1 MADITEQISNIEK
14 EIRETPYHKGTEHYI
29 GKLRAKLARLRE
41 KQLED
46 AIKSKSGG
54 GGGYAVK
61 KQGDATVVLVGP
73 PSAGKS
79 TLLNKLTNAK
89 SKIAPYEFTTV
100 TVIPGMLDYRDA
112 KLQIL
117 DVPGLIE
124 GAEIGKGKGREVL
137 SVVRGADLLVLIS
150 DIQRPKVF
158 KDIETTLYDSGIRIN
173 TSPPLMNIEK
183 KVKGG
188 ITIHSNI
195 KQNISKETIK
205 EMASTFRIPNGDIV
219 IKEKLT
225 MDRLVDAFSKNRIY
239 IPAIYVINKSDM
251 AKKLEKKKLDNIDI
265 IISSKKGIN
274 IDELKELMWEKLELV
289 RVYLIK
295 EKEKPN
301 KNNPL
306 IMKKEQTLADVARKI
321 GEEFAEEKEKAIIW
335 GKGSKFPGQE
345 ISLSTKIQ
353 EGMMVRFI

>member
-1 MADITEQISNIEK
+1 
-14 EIRETPYHKGTEHYI
+14 
-29 GKLRAKLARLRE
+29 
-41 KQLED
+41 
-46 AIKSKSGG
+46 
-54 GGGYAVK
+54 
-61 KQGDATVVLVGP
+61 
-73 PSAGKS
+73 
-79 TLLNKLTNAK
+79 
-89 SKIAPYEFTTV
+89 
-100 TVIPGMLDYRDA
+100 MLDYKDA

-137 SVVRGADLLVLIS
+137 SVVRGANLLVLIS
-150 DIQRPKVF
+150 DIQRPEVF

-173 TSPPLMNIEK
+173 TFPPQVNIEK

-188 ITIHSNI
+188 IHIHSNI
-195 KQNISKETIK
+195 KQNFSKETIK
-205 EMASTFRIPNGDIV
+205 EMASSFRIPNGEIV

-225 MDRLVDAFSKNRIY
+225 MDRLIDAFSKNRIY

-251 AKKLEKKKLDNIDI
+251 VKKLEKKKLNNIDI
-265 IISSKKGIN
+265 VISSKKGIN
-274 IDELKELMWEKLELV
+274 IDELKELIWEKLELV

-301 KNNPL
+301 RNNPL
-306 IMKKEQTLADVARKI
+306 IMKRGQTLADVARKI

>member
-1 MADITEQISNIEK
+1 MVDITEQIFNIEK

-54 GGGYAVK
+54 GGGYAVR

-89 SKIAPYEFTTV
+89 SKIAQYEFTTV
-100 TVIPGMLDYRDA
+100 TVIPGMLDYKDA
-112 KLQIL
+112 KIQIL

-124 GAEIGKGKGREVL
+124 GAEIGKGRGREVL
-137 SVVRGADLLVLIS
+137 SVVRGSDLLVLIS
-150 DIQRPKVF
+150 DIQRPEVF

-173 TSPPLMNIEK
+173 TAPPLVNIEK
-183 KVKGG
+183 KVRGG
-188 ITIHSNI
+188 LTIHSNI
-195 KQNISKETIK
+195 KQDISKETIK
-205 EMASTFRIPNGDIV
+205 EMASTFKIPNVDIV

-225 MDRLVDAFSKNRIY
+225 MNRLVDAFSKSRIY

-251 AKKLEKKKLDNIDI
+251 AKKLEKKKLNNIDI
-265 IISSKKGIN
+265 VISSKKGIN
-274 IDELKELMWEKLELV
+274 IDKLKELMWEKLELV

-306 IMKKEQTLADVARKI
+306 IMKSGQTLADVAKKI

-345 ISLSTKIQ
+345 ISLSTKIK

>member
-1 MADITEQISNIEK
+1 
-14 EIRETPYHKGTEHYI
+14 
-29 GKLRAKLARLRE
+29 
-41 KQLED
+41 
-46 AIKSKSGG
+46 
-54 GGGYAVK
+54 
-61 KQGDATVVLVGP
+61 
-73 PSAGKS
+73 
-79 TLLNKLTNAK
+79 
-89 SKIAPYEFTTV
+89 
-100 TVIPGMLDYRDA
+100 
-112 KLQIL
+112 
-117 DVPGLIE
+117 
-124 GAEIGKGKGREVL
+124 
-137 SVVRGADLLVLIS
+137 LIS

-205 EMASTFRIPNGDIV
+205 EMASAFRIPNGDIV

-251 AKKLEKKKLDNIDI
+251 AKKLEKKKLNNIDI

-306 IMKKEQTLADVARKI
+306 IMKRGQTLADVAKKI

>member
-1 MADITEQISNIEK
+1 MTDITEQILNIEK

-29 GKLRAKLARLRE
+29 GKQRAKLARLRE

-46 AIKSKSGG
+46 AIKSKGG
-54 GGGYAVK
+54 SGGGYAVRQ
-61 KQGDATVVLVGP
+61 QGDATIVLVGP

-89 SKIAPYEFTTV
+89 SKIASYEFTTL
-100 TVIPGMLDYRDA
+100 TVVPGMLEYKDA

-137 SVVRGADLLVLIS
+137 SVVRGANLLVLIS
-150 DIQRPKVF
+150 DIQRPNVF
-158 KDIETTLYDSGIRIN
+158 KNIESALYESGIRIN
-173 TSPPLMNIEK
+173 TSPPLVNIEK

-188 ITIHSNI
+188 IHIHSNI
-195 KQNISKETIK
+195 KQDISKETIK
-205 EMASTFRIPNGDIV
+205 EMARSFRIPNGEIV

-225 MDRLVDAFSKNRIY
+225 MDRLIDAFSKNRIY

-251 AKKLEKKKLDNIDI
+251 VKTSQKKKFNNIDI
-265 IISSKKGIN
+265 VISSKKGLKIN
-274 IDELKELMWEKLELV
+274 EFKELVWEKLELV

-295 EKEKPN
+295 DKEKPH
-301 KNNPL
+301 NNSPI
-306 IMKKEQTLADVARKI
+306 IMKKEQTLADVALKI

-335 GKGSKFPGQE
+335 GQGSKFPGQE
-345 ISLSTKIQ
+345 ISLSTKIK
-353 EGMMVRFI
+353 EGMMVRFT